1 MVQFALKGNISPWGS
16 TGSARFL
23 QHRKCVQFQF
33 KSLVLHWRVVALSGL
48 SLKCKELL
56 DFIIFYI
63 WGQCL
68 VFQLQQPLKKKNL
81 KLSFC
86 YKLVGGR
93 ADHPLTRRLVV
104 YSLAAPVCMQNVEN
118 TVNIRLKALR
128 RRKKVLVTM
137 GELGILFKGIGLLQ

>member
-1 MVQFALKGNISPWGS
+1 M
-16 TGSARFL
+16 
-23 QHRKCVQFQF
+23 
-33 KSLVLHWRVVALSGL
+33 SGF
-48 SLKCKELL
+48 SVTATT
-56 DFIIFYI
+56 
-63 WGQCL
+63 Q
-68 VFQLQQPLKKKNL
+68 KKKL

-128 RRKKVLVTM
+128 RRKKLLVTM